1 MFSFIVRYE
10 EKVIPN
16 FNMMSMCQQPK
27 NLDFINV
34 PFKSVHLEMNDS
46 KRCMISKSKCNIIYR
61 RWYRQNEN
69 NITTVAKQQIYTRWF
84 RFTLRTRFTCNMY
97 YYATIRC
104 VSYPDYIQYR
114 YSH

>member
-10 EKVIPN
+10 VKVIPN

-69 NITTVAKQQIYTRWF
+69 NITTVAKQQYTGGGLGLHKN
-84 RFTLRTRFTCNMY
+84 TVTCNMY
-97 YYATIRC
+97 YYATIRW
-104 VSYPDYIQYR
+104 VSYPDYTQYR
-114 YSH
+114 DSH